1 MANSVKKFVTLAL
14 VANIFAAVKSF
25 VEAKIAAIKEYTL
38 PKATGETLGGIILG
52 PGLKAGKNEGQVEV
66 DWQPAN
72 SYTDEK
78 VSDAIADLIG
88 GAPETYDT
96 LKEISDYIEN
106 HGEVVTAL
114 NAAIGNKANSADVYS
129 KTDADGKFM
138 VAADYEEAT
147 AEEIAAAATEA
158 FGTSEEEPAA

>member
-38 PKATGETLGGIILG
+38 PMASSTTLGGIKIG
-52 PGLKAGKNEGQVEV
+52 QGLVHGESDGAIDV
-66 DWQPAN
+66 DFTTARN
-72 SYTDEK
+72 YTDEK
-78 VSDAIADLIG
+78 VSAAISELIG

-96 LKEISDYIEN
+96 LKEISDYIES
-106 HGEVVTAL
+106 HGEVASAL
-114 NAAIGNKANSADVYS
+114 NEAIGNKANSADVYS

-147 AEEIAAAATEA
+147 AEEIAAAAAEA